1 MSRRPFLG
9 PTLALAVLVCGFA
22 APTLAAPP
30 TRNLLV
36 EPGFEATR
44 PGHSWM
50 PVGWDTSSS
59 SLPTVFFGRDTALSR
74 AGRYAVSVANVSTLI
89 PYWHNWS
96 QTLVVGPEMWNKDV
110 VFTAWTRS
118 NGVQGRGYILVHAVR
133 DTVGKMTRIWSVSR
147 DSARARLG
155 ISPLEDPYVYLGAKR
170 AYFSEPETDWV
181 KRQVRVYVPPST
193 NLIIV
198 RCGIF
203 GTGQVFFDEASLTA
217 ETALPPAELPVGMN
231 LLQDPGFEGD
241 GNSWEYSLPPYE
253 EVACERETT
262 VVHSGKASV
271 RLGGGLAATI
281 KTRAGAVKVIDNRS
295 LAGKRLRFTAWAKCD
310 SLSTH
315 AGLMLFATTHRQNE
329 VPGPTPRLLTNSTPW
344 TQLEL
349 EADVPDDT
357 YMVWAWLE
365 YQAPASGRVYFDDA
379 SLEILGP
386 ARSKGP
392 SSSTKRAPARKS
404 GSSKAT
410 TPP

>member
-1 MSRRPFLG
+1 MSRCLLLG
-9 PTLALAVLVCGFA
+9 TALALATLVGFA
-22 APTLAAPP
+22 APTLAAP
-30 TRNLLV
+30 TQNLLV

-50 PVGWDTSSS
+50 PVGWDTSASN
-59 SLPTVFFGRDTALSR
+59 LPTVFFGRDTVLSR

-96 QTLVVGPEMWNKDV
+96 QSLVVGPEMWNKDI

-118 NGVQGRGYILVHAVR
+118 NGVQGRGYILVNATR
-133 DTVGKMTRIWSVSR
+133 DTIGKMALIWSVPR
-147 DSARARLG
+147 DSARIRLG
-155 ISPLEDPYVYLGAKR
+155 IGVMEDPYRYLGVKR
-170 AYFSEPETDWV
+170 AFFSEPETDWV
-181 KRQVRVYVPPST
+181 QRQVRVYVPPST

-217 ETALPPAELPVGMN
+217 ETALAPAALPVGVN

-253 EVACERETT
+253 EVGCDRDTT

-271 RLGGGLAATI
+271 RLGGGTTGMI
-281 KTRAGAVKVIDNRS
+281 KVRAGVVQGIPNRS

-310 SLSTH
+310 SLTSH
-315 AGLMLFATTHRQNE
+315 AFLKLFCTTHRQDE
-329 VPGPTPRLLTNSTPW
+329 GPGTPRLLTGSTPW
-344 TQLEL
+344 TQLEMEL
-349 EADVPDDT
+349 DAPDDT
-357 YMVWAWLE
+357 YQVWVWMQ
-365 YQAPASGRVYFDDA
+365 YNAPAAGRVYFDDA

-386 ARSKGP
+386 ARKKG
-392 SSSTKRAPARKS
+392 SSSAKS
-404 GSSKAT
+404 ALDSKPSGGKAT
-410 TPP
+410 TPR